1 MIAVTLGLAYNWKL
15 GLVCSVF
22 MPMSVFG
29 LFMEL
34 RLSMGLE
41 EEEKNAFEE
50 SSKLAIEAI
59 ANVRTVQGLSCE
71 QQYVQRFVR
80 LLEQPH
86 KKALIRNHKKAGLTM
101 LSYCCLYLNKTQK
114 CTPRNTINLIFF
126 ND

>member
-101 LSYCCLYLNKTQK
+101 LSY
-114 CTPRNTINLIFF
+114 
-126 ND
+126 